1 MTRLSSS
8 AAEQVEEGLLARF
21 KQFPWVLV
29 PLLILG
35 RLLTYLSMTLDG
47 LRGYGDFSHF
57 FQLAAL
63 PGWPYFN
70 YWSEFPPI
78 FPFLSAALYRLA
90 GGQEHIYDY
99 LLIFILLAADAGSL
113 YLFIRLSRRLYDL
126 ENAPLLPM
134 RSLAYF
140 VILLTL
146 AYSWWYFDPLA
157 VFTML
162 LGVSLLLENR
172 RLLSGLAFGLGLL
185 VKFFPALGLI
195 IAWRCLPWKKALW
208 ITALAVGAGILVYGG
223 LWLASPH
230 FTLASLQSQGS
241 KGSWETVW
249 ALLDGN
255 LATGLFGPEIERL
268 NPALAGVGRGN
279 PPRIPAWITLIL
291 LGAIGLWGFFKA
303 RRDNDLQ
310 QLALLG
316 WCWSLFLLWSPGWS
330 PQWLLYLLPLILL
343 VLPEKRVFLVA
354 LLLVLV
360 NLAEWPLLLS
370 RGLFWSL
377 YLTVP
382 VRTLLLI
389 LVAALFYVEMTE
401 KGQGLAQ
408 LDP

>member
-1 MTRLSSS
+1 M
-8 AAEQVEEGLLARF
+8 ARF
-21 KQFPWVLV
+21 KNLPWVLV

-35 RLLTYLSMTLDG
+35 RMLTYLAMTMEG
-47 LRGYGDFSHF
+47 LHGYGDFLHF
-57 FQLAAL
+57 FQLAQL

-78 FPFLSAALYRLA
+78 FPFLSSVLYRLA
-90 GGQEHIYDY
+90 GGQEHVYDY

-113 YLFIRLSRRLYDL
+113 YLFIKMSGRLYVG
-126 ENAPLLPM
+126 ENGSLL
-134 RSLAYF
+134 RNLAYF
-140 VILLTL
+140 VVLISL

-157 VFTML
+157 VFAML
-162 LGVSLLLENR
+162 LGVTLLLENK

-185 VKFFPALGLI
+185 IKFFPALGLI
-195 IAWRCLPWKKALW
+195 IAWRALPWKKALW
-208 ITALAVGAGILVYGG
+208 ITALALGAGILVYGG
-223 LWLASPH
+223 LWLVSPR
-230 FTLASLQSQGS
+230 FTLASLQSQGN

-268 NPALAGVGRGN
+268 NPALASVARGN
-279 PPRIPAWITLIL
+279 PPRIPPWITLIG
-291 LGAIGLWGFFKA
+291 LGGIGLWGFFKA
-303 RRDNDLQ
+303 CRDNDLQ

-343 VLPEKRVFLVA
+343 VIPERNVFLVA
-354 LLLVLV
+354 VLLVLV

-370 RGLFWSL
+370 RGMFWSL

-382 VRTLLLI
+382 LRTLLLI
-389 LVAALFYVEMTE
+389 LAASLFYTEMTRKAE
-401 KGQGLAQ
+401 RS
-408 LDP
+408 